1 MRETETHTAPA
12 LAVTDREELKDA
24 LAAAVTDRTRLEL
37 RGQGSR
43 TGLGRPVEAES
54 VLDISALS
62 GITAYEPDELVL
74 MAKAATPLA
83 EILKTLDD
91 AGQMLAFDPPLGAET
106 IDQAKGTI
114 GGILATNLSGPR
126 RLVAGAARDYL
137 LGFQAVS
144 GRGESFQSG
153 SRVMKNVTGYDL
165 SKLMAGSF
173 GTLAVMHDVTI
184 KTMPKPEDAA
194 SLIYFTDTAAM
205 AQELIRD
212 VFASPYEPS
221 SAAIIPADLLVHSR
235 VGNLRDASD
244 QRVAAVIRIEG
255 FEISIRDRADG
266 IIGISRRVKPS
277 LRLASKESDLLQMEL
292 RETLLLPRQS
302 NRVIWKISCPTAAGG
317 VLLDQYMARPN
328 CSGYADWGGGLI
340 WLNHPEGR
348 DASAEII
355 RGMLKQYGGH
365 ATLYEAPENVRREVP
380 VFHPQPAAL
389 HNLSRRVKAG
399 FDPLGLL
406 NPGRM
411 YKGV

>member
-1 MRETETHTAPA
+1 MNKTDNHTVPT
-12 LAVTDREELKDA
+12 LAVRDKEELKDA
-24 LAAAVTDRTRLEL
+24 LTEAVARQTRLDL

-43 TGLGRPVEAES
+43 TGLGRPVEADM
-54 VLDISALS
+54 VLDISALT

-91 AGQMLAFDPPLGAET
+91 AGQMLAFDPPLDAEI

-184 KTMPKPEDAA
+184 KTMPKPEDAV

-212 VFASPYEPS
+212 AFSSPHEPS
-221 SAAIIPADLLVHSR
+221 SAAIIPADLLVHSG
-235 VGNLRDASD
+235 VGSLADASD
-244 QRVAAVIRIEG
+244 QGVAAVIRIEG
-255 FEISIRDRADG
+255 FEISVRDRAEG
-266 IIGISRRVKPS
+266 IIRIRKDQLPA
-277 LRLASKESDLLQMEL
+277 LRLSSAESGLLQMEL

-302 NRVIWKISCPTAAGG
+302 NRVIWKISCPAAVGG
-317 VLLDQYMARPN
+317 VLLDQYTARPN

-348 DASAEII
+348 DASAQII
-355 RGMLKQYGGH
+355 RGMLEGYGGH
-365 ATLYEAPENVRREVP
+365 ATIYEAPENIRRDVE
-380 VFHPQPAAL
+380 VFHPQPPAL
-389 HNLSRRVKAG
+389 HDLSRRVKAS